1 MSHDGVAWEPHGYYR
16 TKSNIAQF
24 VDEYDYDSYAET
36 RPESEDEL
44 ARFWDAAVEDTGIV
58 WETPYEQ
65 VLDTSDGY
73 PFTTWFVGGELNV
86 TRTLLDKWVSRAP
99 DRPAY
104 IWEGENGET
113 VEYTYAELE
122 QETNRVA
129 NALRSHGVGPGDVVG
144 ILFPLHPNAIIAS
157 LACFKIGAIQT
168 HLFAGYGETA
178 IKQRLDDSG
187 AELVFLADG
196 YQRTGTAYDIK
207 EKFNDVVELVP
218 DVETVVSY
226 EHIGT
231 DTELE
236 GVSEIRWSEFVDGQ
250 STEAETEVMAADDP
264 AFIAYSSGTTGKPK
278 GTIHTH
284 GSMLAAG
291 TKEAKYHFDISGRD
305 VFTWVTDFGW
315 LVVPA
320 WIIGGAQALGATVVL
335 PGGAPNYPEGDRL
348 WNLVERHG
356 ITTLGISPTGVRGM
370 RAENETPRADHDLST
385 LRTLASTGEPWD
397 RGTWTWYFEAVGDE
411 KLPII
416 NSSGGTELGGGVL
429 APSPLTPIKP
439 GTLYGPQAGVS
450 AAVYDEAGN
459 ENTEGNLVLDLPFP
473 GMTHSLTSG
482 DERYLEEYW
491 EDFDDAWNQN
501 DWVEIDEDG
510 FWYITGRADDT
521 MNVSGR
527 RVTAPEIEE
536 AVLEHADI
544 DGAAVID
551 IEDEDGN
558 TVPVAFVTLFDD
570 SVESIEEEVREAVA
584 DALGAPFRPKHVY
597 AVDALPRTQT
607 GKIPRSRIKSVYLE
621 GAVGDVSTLENGA
634 ILDEYPRLERT

>member
-1 MSHDGVAWEPHGYYR
+1 MSQSDVVWEPYGYYR

-24 VDEYDYDSYAET
+24 LDKYDYDSYAET
-36 RPESEDEL
+36 RPDSEGEL
-44 ARFWDAAVEDTGIV
+44 ARFWDAAVEDAGLV

-73 PFTTWFVGGELNV
+73 PFTKWFVGGELNV
-86 TRTLLDKWVSRAP
+86 TQTLLDKWVSRTP

-113 VEYTYAELE
+113 KQYTYAELE

-129 NALRSHGVGPGDVVG
+129 NALRDHGIGPGDVVG
-144 ILFPLHPNAIIAS
+144 ILFPLHPNAIVAS
-157 LACFKIGAIQT
+157 LACFKIGAVQT
-168 HLFAGYGETA
+168 HLFGGYGSTA
-178 IKQRLDDSG
+178 IHQRLDDSG

-196 YQRTGTAYDIK
+196 YQRTGSTHDLK
-207 EKFNDVVELVP
+207 EKFNDVVEVTP
-218 DVETVVSY
+218 GVETVVSY
-226 EHIGT
+226 DHVGT

-236 GVSEIRWSEFVDGQ
+236 GITEIPWAEFVDGR
-250 STEAETEVMAADDP
+250 STTAETEIMAADDP

-291 TKEAKYHFDISGRD
+291 TKEAKFHFDISEGD
-305 VFTWVTDFGW
+305 VFSWVTDFGW

-335 PGGAPNYPEGDRL
+335 AGGAPNYPDGDRL
-348 WNLVERHG
+348 WQLVEQHG
-356 ITTLGISPTGVRGM
+356 ITMLGISPTGVRGM
-370 RAENETPRADHDLST
+370 HAENETPRADHDLST

-397 RGTWTWYFEAVGDE
+397 RETWNWYFEAVGDE

-416 NSSGGTELGGGVL
+416 NASGGTELGGGIL

-439 GTLYGPQAGVS
+439 GALYGPETGVS
-450 AAVYDEAGN
+450 AAVYDENGT
-459 ENTEGNLVLDLPFP
+459 ESTEGYLVLDLPFP
-473 GMTHSLTSG
+473 GMTNSLTSG

-491 EDFDDAWNQN
+491 NDFDDAWNQN

-536 AVLEHADI
+536 AILDHPDI
-544 DGAAVID
+544 DETAVVD

-558 TVPVAFVTLFDD
+558 TTPVAFVTVIGDTAD
-570 SVESIEEEVREAVA
+570 SIEAEVRDVVA
-584 DALGAPFRPKHVY
+584 DSLGTPFRPKHVY
-597 AVDALPRTQT
+597 AVGALPRTQT
-607 GKIPRSRIKSVYLE
+607 GKIPRSRIKTAYLD
-621 GAVGDVSTLENGA
+621 GVAGDISTLENGE
-634 ILDEYPRLERT
+634 ILEEYPRFKRD